1 MLKKLKND
9 SFSIIVPKKLMT
21 SSKTMILF
29 FFCNQLI
36 PNMLICATAQIGQV
50 LQKISSVVH
59 HPSEAAIGGILRKKV
74 FLKISK
80 ISQEDTCAS
89 LFFNKVA
96 GLQLY

>member
-1 MLKKLKND
+1 
-9 SFSIIVPKKLMT
+9 
-21 SSKTMILF
+21 MILF
-29 FFCNQLI
+29 FLQSINSYYVDLRNC
-36 PNMLICATAQIGQV
+36 AQIGQV

-80 ISQEDTCAS
+80 ISQENTCAS